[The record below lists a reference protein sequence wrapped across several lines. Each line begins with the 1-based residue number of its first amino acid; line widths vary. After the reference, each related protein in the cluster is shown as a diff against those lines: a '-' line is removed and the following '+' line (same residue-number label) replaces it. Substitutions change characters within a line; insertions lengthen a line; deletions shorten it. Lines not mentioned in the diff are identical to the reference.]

1 MRPKQASQRAWPQ
14 GRATT
19 GSAVSKQTGQ
29 WADAKT
35 LFPQARRG
43 GRVRQMGQ
51 ARGPGILAGH
61 RSTGRGLR
69 VPLDYYSPCMQ
80 IFGLP

>member
-1 MRPKQASQRAWPQ
+1 MRPKHPSQRAWPQ

-51 ARGPGILAGH
+51 ARRPAIG
-61 RSTGRGLR
+61 
-69 VPLDYYSPCMQ
+69 Q
-80 IFGLP
+80 